1 MVMVMAPRK
10 ETKEAQA
17 TQQAPQTNGRRE
29 RAARN

>member
-10 ETKEAQA
+10 ENKEVQA
-17 TQQAPQTNGRRE
+17 AQQASQPNGRRE